1 MKMFRSLDFYNYFFA
16 KLLLANIHFRHPQ
29 EQEIDQNIMQ
39 VQCIS
44 LYISNIKTSVSH
56 VLSPSPLCTMKAN
69 LVLYFC
75 GEVLHLSNCQT
86 SLPTFML
93 VCGHILKTVRSC
105 RGVLFAVPA
114 DRRKKALG
122 LFSLVSLVVF
132 VLCLSHRVPLGTF
145 INLFPADIS
154 SIFMIIIL
162 YTEMM

>member
-1 MKMFRSLDFYNYFFA
+1 MFRSLDFYNYFFA
-16 KLLLANIHFRHPQ
+16 KLLLANIHFRHQQ
-29 EQEIDQNIMQ
+29 EQEIDQNMMQ

-69 LVLYFC
+69 LLLYFC
-75 GEVLHLSNCQT
+75 GEILHLCDCQT

-93 VCGHILKTVRSC
+93 VCGHILKTVWSC

-114 DRRKKALG
+114 DRRKKKRWA
-122 LFSLVSLVVF
+122 FFPLVSLVVF
-132 VLCLSHRVPLGTF
+132 VLCLSHHVPLGTF
-145 INLFPADIS
+145 SNLFPADIS